1 MRILIFLLLAGPG
14 LAQLEQ
20 PLQPMDIFQLE
31 WASDPRPSPG
41 GDGVV
46 YVRKGMDVMKDRTR
60 GDLWFVTY
68 DGSQHRPWTSSGAV
82 STPRWS
88 PSGDRLVYVENG
100 QIIVRWID
108 TGLAAP
114 VSRLTSSPADL
125 TWSPDGRQIAFTM
138 EVSSPADSLVDL
150 PQAPAGAEWA
160 PDPVLITATKYR
172 ADGRG
177 YLKPAHSHVFVLP
190 AEGGTPRQVTSGDF
204 DHGGP
209 LAWSPDGKQLL
220 LSANRH
226 ENREQEPNDSELYRV
241 GITGGDLTAL
251 TDRRGPDSSP
261 ALSPDGT
268 WLAWLGHDERYMG
281 YHNQDVYLRRLEGGE
296 VRCLTEGLDRSVGSA
311 AWTEGGS
318 SLLITYDDRGDTRL
332 ARLALD
338 GSITELAAGIGGT
351 SLGRPYSSGSVA
363 LGGDRVAF
371 THTSP
376 GSPADVAILE
386 GTQTVPLT
394 GLNRDLFTD
403 RALAQVTEHSVASSA
418 DGLEVQYWV
427 ALPPHFDSTKR
438 YPLLLEIHGGP
449 FANYGSRFAME
460 VQLYAAAGYV
470 VVYAN
475 PRGSTS
481 YGDEFANLIHHNYP
495 GEDYDDLM
503 SCVDAVASEP
513 WIDEDKMFVTGGS
526 GGGVLTAWIVG
537 KTDRFCA
544 AVVAKPVINWT
555 SFALTADAYTFFYR
569 WWFPGLPWEHQE
581 HYWRRSPLSLV
592 GNVTTPTM
600 LLTGEEDWR
609 TPISESEQYYQAL
622 KLAGVESALVRIP
635 GASHG
640 IARRPSQMMA
650 KVLYVLGWFERER

>member
-1 MRILIFLLLAGPG
+1 MHKLILLLLAAPG
-14 LAQLEQ
+14 LAQLEE
-20 PLQPMDIFQLE
+20 PLEPMDIFQLE
-31 WASDPRPSPG
+31 WAQDPRPSPG

-46 YVRKGMDVMKDRTR
+46 YVRRGMDVMQDRAR
-60 GDLWFVTY
+60 GDLWFVSY

-88 PSGDRLVYVENG
+88 PSGDRLAYVEDG
-100 QIIVRWID
+100 QVTLRWSD

-114 VSRLTSSPADL
+114 ISRLTSSPQDL
-125 TWSPDGRQIAFTM
+125 TWSPDGRQLAFTM
-138 EVSSPADSLVDL
+138 EVSSRAETLVDL
-150 PQAPAGAEWA
+150 PQAPTGAEWA
-160 PDPVLITATKYR
+160 PAPILITQTKYR

-177 YLKPAHSHVFVLP
+177 YLKPAHSHAFVLP
-190 AEGGTPRQVTSGDF
+190 AEGGTPRQVTSGAF

-209 LAWSPDGKQLL
+209 LAWSPDGKQLF
-220 LSANRH
+220 LSANR
-226 ENREQEPNDSELYRV
+226 REDREEEPNDSELYQV
-241 GITGGDLTAL
+241 ELEGGELTAL
-251 TDRRGPDSSP
+251 TNRRGPDSSP
-261 ALSPDGT
+261 TLSPDGT

-281 YHNQDVYLRRLEGGE
+281 YHNQEVYLRRLGGGD
-296 VRCLTEGLDRSVGSA
+296 VRCLTEGLDRSVGSL
-311 AWTEGGS
+311 AWAGDGR
-318 SLLITYDDRGDTRL
+318 SLLFTYDDHGDTRL

-338 GSITELAAGIGGT
+338 GSVTDLAAGIGGT

-363 LGGDRVAF
+363 LGGGRVAF
-371 THTSP
+371 TYTSP
-376 GSPADVAILE
+376 QSPADVAVLA
-386 GTQTVPLT
+386 GTETVRLT
-394 GLNRDLFTD
+394 DLNGDLFTG
-403 RALAQVTEHSVASSA
+403 RALAGVTEHRVASSA
-418 DGLEVQYWV
+418 GGLEVQYWV
-427 ALPPHFDSTKR
+427 ARPPHFDPTKR

-481 YGDEFANLIHHNYP
+481 YGDEFANLIHHAYP

-513 WIDEDKMFVTGGS
+513 WIDEEQMFVTGGS

-537 KTDRFCA
+537 KTDRFRA

-592 GNVTTPTM
+592 GSVTTPTM

-622 KLAGVESALVRIP
+622 RLAGVESALVRIP